1 MRYGKT
7 ERREQLSTKAELITR
22 ILDIEWDMFQ
32 NVPTLQRTDC
42 QEAPGGFQ
50 LIRGSIF
57 ETWSEATLES
67 YHNDLVQAVEEGK
80 NLNEGRNIE
89 GERYA
94 RLFLNMGYGSL
105 EEAEQKSVDRA
116 G

>member
-1 MRYGKT
+1 M
-7 ERREQLSTKAELITR
+7 STKAELITK

-32 NVPTLQRTDC
+32 NVPTLQ
-42 QEAPGGFQ
+42 ESPGGFQ

-80 NLNEGRNIE
+80 NLNEGRK
-89 GERYA
+89 ERYA

>member
-1 MRYGKT
+1 M
-7 ERREQLSTKAELITR
+7 
-22 ILDIEWDMFQ
+22 
-32 NVPTLQRTDC
+32 
-42 QEAPGGFQ
+42 
-50 LIRGSIF
+50 
-57 ETWSEATLES
+57 ES

-80 NLNEGRNIE
+80 NLNEGRKIE

>member
-1 MRYGKT
+1 M
-7 ERREQLSTKAELITR
+7 STKAELITK

-42 QEAPGGFQ
+42 QESPGGFQ

-80 NLNEGRNIE
+80 NLNEGRK
-89 GERYA
+89 ERYA